1 MGDGR
6 LRDLVAYW
14 GWTVFSFTKWNFFV
28 LTNAFLDLKK
38 RNPLVLTTATEA
50 RTGKKAK
57 VLISKTT
64 ILHVYQAFLYISLLS
79 LQSCDVEMSNFTVSW
94 RTWTQD
100 NDFLIF
106 FWTLIQPFWIQL
118 QKTRWNKGDKAV
130 WSSENALFKWRFC
143 SRRFRFC
150 LSSLIPLNNA
160 QTTFARQLVA
170 SCQIWFKN
178 PVGERGEDLWAS
190 TS

>member
-50 RTGKKAK
+50 RTEKSKSFKLAKQQFCTCIKFFCTFRCCHYKAVTWK
-57 VLISKTT
+57 CLISPFREGHEHRTT
-64 ILHVYQAFLYISLLS
+64 
-79 LQSCDVEMSNFTVSW
+79 T
-94 RTWTQD
+94 
-100 NDFLIF
+100 F
-106 FWTLIQPFWIQL
+106 FFFSWTLIQLFWIQL

-130 WSSENALFKWRFC
+130 WSSANALFKWRFC

-178 PVGERGEDLWAS
+178 PVGKRGEDLWAS

>member
-64 ILHVYQAFLYISLLS
+64 ILHVYQAFCTFRCCHY
-79 LQSCDVEMSNFTVSW
+79 
-94 RTWTQD
+94 
-100 NDFLIF
+100 
-106 FWTLIQPFWIQL
+106 
-118 QKTRWNKGDKAV
+118 KAV
-130 WSSENALFKWRFC
+130 TWKCLISS
-143 SRRFRFC
+143 FREGHEHRT
-150 LSSLIPLNNA
+150 
-160 QTTFARQLVA
+160 TTFFSFPELWYSPFEFNFRKRDGIRAIKPFEAARMRFLSDVFVTVA
-170 SCQIWFKN
+170 F
-178 PVGERGEDLWAS
+178 VFA
-190 TS
+190 